1 MIGRRKF
8 IALLGGTAAAW
19 PIAARAQQLAIPVIG
34 LIGNWSRELPPSR
47 LPALRQGLNE
57 TGYIEGQSV
66 AIEYRWA
73 EGRFDLMPDLVA
85 DLLRR
90 RVTVIATPGLAQAA
104 LAAKA
109 ATAAVPIVF
118 AVGEDPVKL
127 SLVENL
133 ARPGGNLTGVN
144 FFNTELVTKQ
154 LGLLRDLIPGIARV
168 AVLVNPTNVTAET
181 TSRAAEATAR
191 AMRLHIQAINAST
204 SGEINAAFAKLGS
217 ERPDAVLVGGDG
229 LFNARR
235 VQLVNL
241 ASRYTLPTTYA
252 DRIFPDIGGLMS
264 YGSDLSDAYRQV
276 GVYVGRILK
285 GAKPADLPV
294 VQATKFEL
302 VINAETARMLGLTVP
317 PSLLATADEVIE

>member
-1 MIGRRKF
+1 MRRRKF
-8 IALLGGTAAAW
+8 ITLGGAAAAW
-19 PIAARAQQLAIPVIG
+19 SMVARAQQLALPVIG

-47 LPALRQGLNE
+47 LPAFRQGLNE
-57 TGYIEGQSV
+57 TGYIEGQNV

-73 EGRFDLMPDLVA
+73 EGRFDLLPDLVA

-90 RVTVIATPGLAQAA
+90 RATVIGTPGLAQAA

-127 SLVENL
+127 GLVQSL
-133 ARPGGNLTGVN
+133 ARPRGNLTGVN

-154 LGLLRDLIPGIARV
+154 LGLLRDLIPGVARV
-168 AVLVNPTNVTAET
+168 AVLVNPTNVTAES

-191 AMRLHIQAINAST
+191 AMKLHVQVINAST

-217 ERPDAVLVGGDG
+217 ERPDAFLVGGDG

-235 VQLVNL
+235 AQLVNL

-252 DRIFPDIGGLMS
+252 DRIFPEIGGLMS

-276 GVYVGRILK
+276 GVYAGRILK

-294 VQATKFEL
+294 MQATKFEL